1 MFSILLFFYYLFN
14 LKKINI
20 SKKLLII
27 SLFILSFNSF
37 DNGIYLSNLYSK
49 YPHIIM
55 ISAILFFIYWPVSYL
70 YFKSNSEKENFKFK
84 KLDLIY
90 FIPFTYYLI
99 TWFPFFIKS
108 GKEKIDFVNIPKDSS
123 SNIVSRILAYLFMFM
138 LLFLMTREYKKNK
151 IKTFENKIFL
161 IFNILLSLLSI
172 GYYIYFLL
180 IYKFHIKVSNIIG
193 FVSYQLVFIIPL
205 LLTVPLL
212 LLLLKSLNSRD
223 EAVTRPTIEA
233 VTKENKTSLQ
243 PTIND
248 LENLED
254 KNTESSINKL
264 NDEKIV
270 KNKDENINKEKYKMN
285 KISESD
291 AKVYLEKIIGFV
303 EDNEAYK
310 DNDFNLTVLSN
321 ELNIPSAYISQ
332 ALNTYKKETFYTFL
346 NKYRIEI
353 AKKMLIS
360 SDYKNK
366 TILAIAYESGFNSK
380 ATFNNFFKK
389 MVGTTPSKYR
399 QKNQVDL

>member
-1 MFSILLFFYYLFN
+1 M
-14 LKKINI
+14 
-20 SKKLLII
+20 I

-55 ISAILFFIYWPVSYL
+55 ISAILFFIYWPTTYL
-70 YFKSNSEKENFKFK
+70 YFKSNQEKENFKLK
-84 KLDLIY
+84 KLYLIY
-90 FIPFTYYLI
+90 FLPFIYYLI

-108 GKEKIDFVNIPKDSS
+108 GKEKLAFVNIPKDSS
-123 SNIVSRILAYLFMFM
+123 SNIISRILAYLFMFI
-138 LLFLMTREYKKNK
+138 LLFLMTREYKKTKNK
-151 IKTFENKIFL
+151 SLENKMFL
-161 IFNILLSLLSI
+161 IFNIFLSFLSI

-180 IYKFHIKVSNIIG
+180 IYKFHIRVSNIIG
-193 FVSYQLVFIIPL
+193 FVSYQLVFIIPI
-205 LLTVPLL
+205 LLTSPLL
-212 LLLLKSLNSRD
+212 LLLLISYFKNSME
-223 EAVTRPTIEA
+223 EAVPNTTI
-233 VTKENKTSLQ
+233 KELTS
-243 PTIND
+243 PIIEKNI
-248 LENLED
+248 EN
-254 KNTESSINKL
+254 SINKPH
-264 NDEKIV
+264 DYTMV
-270 KNKDENINKEKYKMN
+270 KNKDEKINKEKYKMN

-291 AKVYLEKIIGFV
+291 AKEYLEKIIDFV

-353 AKKMLIS
+353 AKKMLTS
-360 SDYKNK
+360 SDYKSK

-389 MVGTTPSKYR
+389 TVGTTPSKYR
-399 QKNQVDL
+399 QKNRTNL